1 MPASEFGL
9 NVAGKRLTSQSCFRI
24 VVNAARSRWLFFVDT
39 NMITTVGIVEDDGI
53 LRGTLLR
60 LVGEAQGFQ
69 CVAACATGE
78 EALQKLPPSS
88 RRWC

>member
-1 MPASEFGL
+1 
-9 NVAGKRLTSQSCFRI
+9 
-24 VVNAARSRWLFFVDT
+24 
-39 NMITTVGIVEDDGI
+39 MITTVGIVEDDGI